1 MGKFES
7 PKKQQN
13 TVPQFVLVLAR
24 KEIDWLTATQL
35 LEGSGSDFIASYY
48 LVEQIDELHRA
59 GLLQDYCAC
68 LVVDN
73 GSFDIRDHTQLEL
86 LCEELPMVL
95 IKKSHNIHDL
105 ALEKL
110 AAETITPK
118 EFGHLALVKKMRSSH
133 HSFQC
138 LKFSGRTDKILK
150 TVSGSNVYQS
160 AIDTSDA
167 CNAESIVSDVVESLR
182 LIARTR
188 GVDLNWQP
196 TGEEQFV
203 RLNRQEVKRAI
214 MGLLLELFE
223 YYGGVKLKIAP
234 SSLLSDR
241 CIWLDINANQLRG
254 GQFDRDFLSEF
265 KDSLQKLRT
274 LLHSSQ
280 GQLFILDHGPRTLCF
295 RIEWLAFDS

>member
-1 MGKFES
+1 MGTFES
-7 PKKQQN
+7 TKKQQQSA
-13 TVPQFVLVLAR
+13 PQFVLVLAR
-24 KEIDWLTATQL
+24 QEVDWLTATRL
-35 LEGSGSDFIASYY
+35 LEGSGSDFLASYY

-59 GLLQDYCAC
+59 GLLKDYCAC

-73 GSFDIRDHTQLEL
+73 GAFDIRDHTQLQL
-86 LCEELPMVL
+86 LSDELPMVL
-95 IKKSHNIHDL
+95 IKKSQNVHDL
-105 ALEKL
+105 TLERL
-110 AAETITPK
+110 ATETITPQ

-133 HSFQC
+133 HSFKSLRASSRREQL
-138 LKFSGRTDKILK
+138 LKKA
-150 TVSGSNVYQS
+150 SGSNIYQS
-160 AIDTSDA
+160 SVETTDA
-167 CNAESIVSDVVESLR
+167 CDAESVVSDVVESLR

-196 TGEEQFV
+196 SGEGQFV
-203 RLNRQEVKRAI
+203 MLNRQDVKRAL

-254 GQFDRDFLSEF
+254 GLFDRDFLSEF
-265 KDSLQKLRT
+265 TESLQKLRT

-280 GQLFILDHGPRTLCF
+280 GQLFVLDHGPRTLCF
-295 RIEWLAFDS
+295 RIEWLAFNS